1 MEEIDLRDLFG
12 MLMKRWYII
21 LISVL
26 VCSAAAALISLF
38 VLKPVY
44 QSNTTLYI
52 GKNLDGEKTD
62 LAYNDVLLGSQLV
75 KDYREI
81 VKSRLVAN
89 EVIQELKLADMSI
102 DDFTAKLSVD
112 LKNDTRVIQI
122 SAMDNNPEMAK
133 SIANKVAEVFMV
145 KVVDIMQVENVKV
158 IDTAEA
164 PEHPVKPNKK
174 MNVAIGFILGLM
186 VGFGIVFLIEY
197 FDNTI
202 KTVDDIKKYLDLP
215 VIGTIPVFPEN

>member
-1 MEEIDLRDLFG
+1 MEEIDLKDIFG
-12 MLMKRWYII
+12 MLQKRWYII

-26 VCSAAAALISLF
+26 VCTAAAALISLF
-38 VLKPVY
+38 ILKPVY

-75 KDYREI
+75 KDYREV

-89 EVIQELKLADMSI
+89 EVMQELKLEDMTI
-102 DDFTAKLSVD
+102 EDFTAKLSVD

-122 SAMDNNPEMAK
+122 SATDNNPETAK
-133 SIANKVAEVFMV
+133 NIANKVAEVFMV
-145 KVVDIMQVENVKV
+145 KVVDIMKVDNVKV
-158 IDTAEA
+158 IDTAEV
-164 PEHPVKPNKK
+164 PDKPVKPNKK

-202 KTVDDIKKYLDLP
+202 KTADDIKKYLDLP